1 MRIKIMLKIVDIIN
15 KWVKDKNENGY
26 CINHLQAEISKSYAS
41 RFNTGIRRKARKDL
55 NSIKQV
61 K

>member
-1 MRIKIMLKIVDIIN
+1 MLKIVDIIN